1 MRGKMTIEKLSNN
14 NVSSFKQLLKES
26 QSDLLFK
33 FDFYSYYNERSF
45 LVKYFIRKNVKLIL
59 VNGEYV
65 GYIWFDFKSLKTLT
79 INDLY
84 IRKEYFYYLNSYILK
99 SFNSDYI
106 LFETYETSYM
116 IELLKILNMKRI
128 RISQIMEYKDNN
140 LLNEKNQEDVSFAEY
155 AKNKDAKIRC
165 EIQNNIFENENR
177 APLSIDDIYYDEK
190 QDYFLDNMS
199 LFMKL
204 KEKYIGYG
212 QIIYTRG
219 LYMIVNFGVIKE
231 FRSKGYGRVFLNA
244 LIKHFKEKIN
254 SNIFIRVDSN
264 NKIARKL
271 YEKSGF
277 MDKGIIS
284 TWLYENKK

>member
-1 MRGKMTIEKLSNN
+1 MTIEKLSNN

-59 VNGEYV
+59 VNGECV
-65 GYIWFDFKSLKTLT
+65 GYIWFDFKYLKTLT

>member
-1 MRGKMTIEKLSNN
+1 MTIEKLSNN

>member
-1 MRGKMTIEKLSNN
+1 MTIEKLSNN

-65 GYIWFDFKSLKTLT
+65 GYIWFDFKYLKTLT